1 MRRLNVCSSTLIHCT
16 EPTPVYKRGASCRFF
31 VCTVFEALKIPMQ
44 WERLQT
50 WKTLESQQ
58 ESVHKRMYK
67 GEVFNWEECVDLWG
81 YHYEISKL
89 YEWFVQLK
97 KVE

>member
-1 MRRLNVCSSTLIHCT
+1 MVS
-16 EPTPVYKRGASCRFF
+16 
-31 VCTVFEALKIPMQ
+31 FENNS
-44 WERLQT
+44 
-50 WKTLESQQ
+50 ES
-58 ESVHKRMYK
+58 EFIDWNSVHKRIYK

-97 KVE
+97 KVD